1 VDERADMR
9 PEQAGSNVD
18 IVTESQRIGRDVADR
33 WADDVDLSARF
44 PVETVTELRTSGLLA
59 TLVPEEAGGSGATLA
74 ETSASVAAIA
84 AHCGSS
90 GMVLAMH
97 HLQVAAIVRH
107 GTPEMHELLYP
118 RLVAGDLLLA
128 NANSEVGLAGER
140 RVSNCALEAS
150 GEGFHLD
157 KHASTVSYG
166 EQADGVLAT
175 ARRTPTSPGHEQVM
189 AVCLPPGLSLTP
201 EGGWDTLGLRGTC
214 SVPMH
219 LVADIPVEMVLDD
232 YQSVFI
238 ATGLA
243 FSAVLL
249 SSVWLGLAEG
259 AARRAHAAV
268 RAKARG
274 SRDTDS
280 GGAPPLAAVR
290 LAELGIRLHQMRAVI
305 AGGAD
310 HFERMKDT
318 EEVGTLRFSAYMDN
332 IKLSSS
338 TLVLEVLQRA
348 MGICGL
354 EGYKNRTQT
363 SLARM
368 LRDANAAPLMVNND
382 RTLQA
387 SAHTLLIRKEI

>member
-1 VDERADMR
+1 MDT
-9 PEQAGSNVD
+9 
-18 IVTESQRIGRDVADR
+18 VTESQRIGGDVAEA
-33 WADDVDLSARF
+33 WADDVDTSARF
-44 PVETVTELRTSGLLA
+44 PAETVAEFRRSGLLA
-59 TLVPEEAGGSGATLA
+59 ALVPEEAGGSGATLA

-90 GMVLAMH
+90 GMILAMH

-107 GTPEMHELLYP
+107 GTPAMHELLYP
-118 RLVAGDLLLA
+118 RLVAGALLLA

-140 RVSNCALEAS
+140 RVSNCALEA
-150 GEGFHLD
+150 GAGGYHLD

-166 EQADGVLAT
+166 EHADGVLAT

-189 AVCLPPGLSLTP
+189 AVCLPPGLHLTT

-219 LVADIPVEMVLDD
+219 LVAEIPVEMVLDD
-232 YQSVFI
+232 YQAVFI
-238 ATGLA
+238 GTGLA

-259 AARRAHAAV
+259 AARRAHAMV

-274 SRDTDS
+274 SRDTES
-280 GGAPPLAAVR
+280 GDPPPLAAVR
-290 LAELGIRLHQMRAVI
+290 LAELGVRLHQMRAVI

-318 EEVGTLRFSAYMDN
+318 EEIGTLRFSGYMDN

-338 TLVLEVLQRA
+338 TLVLDVLQRA

-354 EGYKNRTQT
+354 EGYKNSTPT